1 MMVRGSPPAKNGRA
15 SSSSSSRGQKYSRL
29 DQAEPAIELRSM
41 GIRPRR
47 LLRALTGCLFLCW
60 VCYLVA
66 GYHSLS
72 AAAAASGLASS
83 SFGGGGRRR
92 EAAAAGGDVVVAGD
106 KSHPE

>member
-1 MMVRGSPPAKNGRA
+1 MVRGSPPAKNGRA
-15 SSSSSSRGQKYSRL
+15 SSSSSSSRGQKYSRL

-66 GYHSLS
+66 GFHSLS
-72 AAAAASGLASS
+72 AAAAASGMAS
-83 SFGGGGRRR
+83 SFGGGGTRR
-92 EAAAAGGDVVVAGD
+92 EAAAAAGGDVVAGD